1 MCNSVHV
8 FDCALVLE
16 LLHVSAFAHK
26 PWLHLCG
33 RLWVNQ
39 IQSKEDTCIPHSSA
53 SPFFGNGLWTD
64 DPPSDAEVQ
73 QRLVESTPPSA
84 LLMLL
89 SSNKTH
95 SWRKQYPAVIKKR
108 PFSQHEVAIKSTWPP
123 NSVLFTQK
131 TDKCAHIVQHGQFS
145 LVIIL
150 TELLT
155 MSTVL
160 TMGSSCLA

>member
-16 LLHVSAFAHK
+16 LLNVSAFAHK

-33 RLWVNQ
+33 LLWVNQ
-39 IQSKEDTCIPHSSA
+39 IQSNEDTCIPHSSA

-64 DPPSDAEVQ
+64 DPPSDAEVR

-84 LLMLL
+84 LLLLL

-95 SWRKQYPAVIKKR
+95 S
-108 PFSQHEVAIKSTWPP
+108 
-123 NSVLFTQK
+123 
-131 TDKCAHIVQHGQFS
+131 
-145 LVIIL
+145 
-150 TELLT
+150 
-155 MSTVL
+155 
-160 TMGSSCLA
+160 